1 MSAMPQRSIVDRMK
15 GAAMLDVNTY
25 EEVEADVNATG
36 QAFVVVIIVAICA
49 AIGGA
54 NEGVGGIIVGPIMA
68 VLAWLGWSAVTML
81 VGTRLF
87 GGTAYM
93 GELLRTLGFAQAPGV
108 LLILGIIPFFGR
120 LIAVAVSIWQL
131 VCVIV
136 AIRQALDFS
145 TGKAVLTA
153 VVGWILIAIV
163 GGILGAIFGLGG
175 MLAGAIV

>member
-36 QAFVVVIIVAICA
+36 QAFIVVIIVAICA

-54 NEGVGGIIVGPIMA
+54 SGGVGGIIVGPLMA
-68 VLAWLGWSAVTML
+68 VLGWLAWSAVAWF

-108 LLILGIIPFFGR
+108 LLIAAIIPFFGW
-120 LIAVAVSIWQL
+120 LIAFAVSIWQL

-153 VVGWILIAIV
+153 LVGWLVIV
-163 GGILGAIFGLGG
+163 VIGGIMSVVFGVGSMVASIF
-175 MLAGAIV
+175 

>member
-25 EEVEADVNATG
+25 EEVEADVGATG

-54 NEGVGGIIVGPIMA
+54 DAGLRGIIVGPIMA
-68 VLAWLGWSAVTML
+68 VLGWLVWSAVTMF
-81 VGTRLF
+81 VGTKLF

-108 LLILGIIPFFGR
+108 FLILGIIPFFGG
-120 LIAVAVSIWQL
+120 LIAFAVGIWQL
-131 VCVIV
+131 VCGIV
-136 AIRQALDFS
+136 AIRQALDFD
-145 TGKAVLTA
+145 TGKAILTA
-153 VVGWILIAIV
+153 LVGWLVVVVLGVIMSMVFGIAYGV
-163 GGILGAIFGLGG
+163 GNLVF
-175 MLAGAIV
+175 